1 VAVDTPVAQR
11 LIIAATSLVECQAVV
26 GVFLHHPTVE
36 SHPITRVMVAVHN
49 HHTVDHTV
57 DHTVEAVTAT
67 TRTIILMTIIITTI
81 TITIIIIIEDHR
93 PLLRGT
99 LAATDLFPTIVMEAF
114 LPEDGNGIEEGVLR
128 LGGITIDVNVTGI
141 TILPLI
147 TAIILL
153 RIHIH
158 IHIHINEIEI

>member
-1 VAVDTPVAQR
+1 VAQR

-57 DHTVEAVTAT
+57 EAVTAT
-67 TRTIILMTIIITTI
+67 TRIIILMTIIITTI